1 MNTCPSVEH
10 KILTLILEEA
20 GLAIDDATAETLF
33 ADPHL
38 ADSVRQLISD
48 VKQKAA
54 SAPDI
59 AAPLAEPG
67 DVQESETPLTGQ
79 ENLEVE
85 EEPAPDAS
93 PAEPETSP
101 EADVADTTEKAWEPM
116 PFEPLEKPAQP
127 CAETEALR
135 PGQVPSPSASA
146 SDAPRVTAP
155 PAAKITL
162 ANARVDEFFQTRI
175 EVTLENGADARV
187 LDVRFPTESSL
198 QFDPETQ
205 ILSGTPTESGDTE
218 ITVVWSCASHPECES
233 RQLFIV
239 NPNPRSLW
247 KVVEPP
253 SDAPYFKENLDHKN
267 IIAAGVNIAA
277 ASRRGRSHEHAGT
290 FRDDDFYINL
300 SLESGW
306 SVLLVADGAGSAKNS
321 REGSRIATQTAG
333 EYLFDQLKG
342 DNGIALKER
351 ILRWDAEDQQQVW
364 DTINRHFRQAAA
376 LSVNNISRE
385 AILAEEK
392 VKTYATTLLATL
404 TFREGDELFAA
415 SFWLGDGAIAAYG
428 PTGKVRLLGAPD
440 SGEYAGQT
448 RFLDADA
455 VQDAGFSKRISIGKW
470 SDVTHLILMTD
481 GVSDPLFETDNGLQN
496 AAKWD
501 SLLADLSPSLADPAM
516 ASLHLVEWLNF
527 FSPGN
532 HDDRT
537 LIVSW

>member
-1 MNTCPSVEH
+1 MSNSPSVEH
-10 KILTLILEEA
+10 KILALILEEA
-20 GLAIDDATAETLF
+20 GLAHDALSTAALAEN
-33 ADPHL
+33 PQL
-38 ADSVRQLISD
+38 ADSLRQLIRD
-48 VKQKAA
+48 VEHQATPA
-54 SAPDI
+54 SLETAP
-59 AAPLAEPG
+59 A
-67 DVQESETPLTGQ
+67 
-79 ENLEVE
+79 E
-85 EEPAPDAS
+85 EEMPPQ
-93 PAEPETSP
+93 PEITEPESLIEEVASVEPVPQADPDTAA
-101 EADVADTTEKAWEPM
+101 EAEQTWEPM
-116 PFEPLEKPAQP
+116 PFEPIDHPTLPSAG
-127 CAETEALR
+127 ETALR
-135 PGQVPSPSASA
+135 PGQVPPPSASPPA
-146 SDAPRVTAP
+146 APRVPAP
-155 PAAKITL
+155 PVAKITL

-175 EVTLENGADARV
+175 DISLENGADARV
-187 LDVRFPTESSL
+187 LDVRFPTESGL

-205 ILSGTPTESGDTE
+205 ILSGTPTESGDVE
-218 ITVVWSCASHPECES
+218 ILVVWSCASHPECES

-253 SDAPYFKENLDHKN
+253 ADAPYFKTHTDHKN
-267 IIAAGVNIAA
+267 INAAGINIAA

-300 SLESGW
+300 SEESGW

-342 DNGIALKER
+342 EKGVALKAR
-351 ILRWDAEDQQQVW
+351 ILRWNTEDQQQVW
-364 DTINRHFRQAAA
+364 ETINRHFRQAAA
-376 LSVNNISRE
+376 LSVNHINHA

-392 VKTYATTLLATL
+392 VKSYATTLLATL

-428 PTGKVRLLGAPD
+428 PAGKVRLLGSPD

-448 RFLDADA
+448 RFLDAEA

-470 SDVTHLILMTD
+470 NDVTHLILMTD

-501 SLLADLSPSLADPAM
+501 NLLAELSPGLADPVT
-516 ASLHLVEWLNF
+516 ASLRLVEWLNF

>member
-1 MNTCPSVEH
+1 MNTSPSLEH

-20 GLAIDDATAETLF
+20 GLAIDDATAAALF
-33 ADPHL
+33 ADPQL
-38 ADSVRQLISD
+38 TDSARQLIDD
-48 VKQKAA
+48 VQRQAI
-54 SAPDI
+54 SAPDVV
-59 AAPLAEPG
+59 EPPKA
-67 DVQESETPLTGQ
+67 DEA
-79 ENLEVE
+79 
-85 EEPAPDAS
+85 EEPAPDAA
-93 PAEPETSP
+93 PVEPVEPEEQP
-101 EADVADTTEKAWEPM
+101 EADVADTTESAWEPM
-116 PFEPLEKPAQP
+116 PFDPLETPTQP
-127 CAETEALR
+127 PAETEALR

-146 SDAPRVTAP
+146 SAAPHVPVP

-162 ANARVDEFFQTRI
+162 ANARVDEFFETR
-175 EVTLENGADARV
+175 VDVALENGADARV

-198 QFDPETQ
+198 HFDPETQ
-205 ILSGTPTESGDTE
+205 TLSGTPTESGDTE
-218 ITVVWSCASHPECES
+218 ITVVWSCDAHPVCES

-321 REGSRIATQTAG
+321 REGSRIATRTAG
-333 EYLFDQLKG
+333 EYLFDQLK
-342 DNGIALKER
+342 DEKGIALKER

-364 DTINRHFRQAAA
+364 DTINRYFRQAAA

-385 AILAEEK
+385 AILADEK

-428 PTGKVRLLGAPD
+428 PAGKVRLLGAPD

-448 RFLDADA
+448 RFLDAEA

-501 SLLADLSPSLADPAM
+501 NLLADLAPSLADPAM